1 MSFLQLFVPKDKK
14 FFPLFESATAN
25 LIRTSEALVEL
36 TTTPSA
42 ERRKELIKL
51 IEQLEHTGDNFTHLI
66 YNELG
71 KSFITPFDREDIHNL
86 ASAIDDVVDFIHGSA
101 KRIDLYRIENLGD
114 AIPMLAELILKGAL
128 ELNTAVHNLN
138 RMKDINAVKEACVKI
153 NSYENHADDVFN
165 MAIARLFEQEKD
177 AVTIIKHKELLAAL
191 ETATDKCEDAA
202 DIIHSILVKYA

>member
-1 MSFLQLFVPKDKK
+1 
-14 FFPLFESATAN
+14 
-25 LIRTSEALVEL
+25 
-36 TTTPSA
+36 
-42 ERRKELIKL
+42 
-51 IEQLEHTGDNFTHLI
+51 
-66 YNELG
+66 
-71 KSFITPFDREDIHNL
+71 
-86 ASAIDDVVDFIHGSA
+86 
-101 KRIDLYRIENLGD
+101 
-114 AIPMLAELILKGAL
+114 
-128 ELNTAVHNLN
+128 VHNLN